1 MGGVLCDSVRTDGR
15 LSGGVTAM
23 KNFRAVVAKLL
34 NNEEG
39 AALVEYGM
47 LVALIAVVCIVA
59 VTNIGTKISKAFNTI
74 NTKLP
79 T

>member
-1 MGGVLCDSVRTDGR
+1 MTSI
-15 LSGGVTAM
+15 
-23 KNFRAVVAKLL
+23 KNVIRKLA
-34 NNEEG
+34 NNEDG

-74 NTKLP
+74 DTKLP
-79 T
+79 A